1 MANFYQA
8 RYDNAQ
14 HSLDEAQRLHDSIA
28 AASGADW
35 EGLLITWVGALILR
49 YRGQPEPARL
59 ALTRIATEIDTM
71 PAPGAFA
78 RIHTALADVA
88 LDLAESAI
96 ARGEARAAEPLLNVA
111 HTHAQKG
118 ADKGDASFDKGG
130 EMLARLALVR
140 HSLLTGR
147 DLDRWGAI
155 TAAMK
160 FAENTDEQPI
170 LALARTAQAHEFLAQ
185 GNSASARELLRRVIA
200 MSATSEVPFMGN
212 QPRSRSGASAGTN
225 RSLCERRVA

>member
-1 MANFYQA
+1 MCIQQRMNLHYVLARSAIGMGEDQLAPAMLDRALEQSVLLHDRRSTAELLYHSAVNRHAFMQPQEALGALRASREIIADLKGARGPAEPRLELKVVIAIAMANFYQA

-14 HSLDEAQRLHDSIA
+14 HSLDEARRLHDSIA

-49 YRGQPEPARL
+49 YRGQPEPAL
-59 ALTRIATEIDTM
+59 LVLTRIATEIDTM

-111 HTHAQKG
+111 HHTRAEGRRQG
-118 ADKGDASFDKGG
+118 RGG
-130 EMLARLALVR
+130 V
-140 HSLLTGR
+140 
-147 DLDRWGAI
+147 
-155 TAAMK
+155 
-160 FAENTDEQPI
+160 
-170 LALARTAQAHEFLAQ
+170 
-185 GNSASARELLRRVIA
+185 
-200 MSATSEVPFMGN
+200 
-212 QPRSRSGASAGTN
+212 
-225 RSLCERRVA
+225 

>member
-1 MANFYQA
+1 
-8 RYDNAQ
+8 
-14 HSLDEAQRLHDSIA
+14 
-28 AASGADW
+28 
-35 EGLLITWVGALILR
+35 
-49 YRGQPEPARL
+49 
-59 ALTRIATEIDTM
+59 M

-111 HTHAQKG
+111 LTHAQKG
-118 ADKGDASFDKGG
+118 ADKGEASFDKGG
-130 EMLARLALVR
+130 ATLARLALVR

-170 LALARTAQAHEFLAQ
+170 LALARTAQAQEFLAQ

-200 MSATSEVPFMGN
+200 MSATSEVPFVGE
-212 QPRSRSGASAGTN
+212 PAKVA
-225 RSLCERRVA
+225 LRRLGWYEP